1 MNTYISTDFL
11 KLIIKWKLP
20 LGIVFLAS
28 IVFSAVFSGPKFV
41 KPLYKSEAIVYPI
54 NIFSYSEESET
65 EQMLQLFNSSDLKKM
80 VIDSLDLYKHY
91 KINRDR
97 HDSEM
102 KILKQFEKRVV
113 FKRTQY
119 ESVKIEVIDRYP
131 KHAQLIAIETIN
143 AYNRISLKLM
153 RDKANEIL
161 VIKEK
166 LYFDKLQQV
175 DSLKTI
181 IDTLIKN
188 SQLAEYYILR
198 ESMRGNYQFIKNADE
213 KNDNGNVFS
222 DASFQL
228 YYNQI
233 MLEREMNILVEL
245 KEEYELAVSD
255 TKKELVFADIVSA
268 PSLPQKSVYPIR
280 WIIVLI
286 STIASCTLAFAT
298 VLVLDKKMHLKK

>member
-11 KLIIKWKLP
+11 KIIIKWKLP

-28 IVFSAVFSGPKFV
+28 ILFSVVFSGPKFV

-119 ESVKIEVIDRYP
+119 ESIKIEVTDRYP
-131 KHAQLIAIETIN
+131 KHAQLIAIETLN

-166 LYFDKLQQV
+166 LYFDKARQV

-181 IDTLIKN
+181 IDTLIQSSN
-188 SQLAEYYILR
+188 LAEYYILR
-198 ESMRGNYQFIKNADE
+198 ESMRGNYQFIKNASEKDE
-213 KNDNGNVFS
+213 DGNVFS

-228 YYNQI
+228 FYNQSL
-233 MLEREMNILVEL
+233 LERELNILVEL
-245 KEEYELAVSD
+245 KEQYELALSD
-255 TKKELVFADIVSA
+255 TKKELVFADVVSA

-298 VLVLDKKMHLKK
+298 VLVLDKKMQLKK